1 MNENIYK
8 ALSSVVRSDSLQTVI
23 QQVLWP
29 DQGQEVDRPSVIS
42 GASAGDIPSP
52 SALNSASL
60 NQCLR
65 LSKTLQDLL
74 LSEALLAA
82 KLSVDCDS
90 LEKLQARLIT
100 HFSQNSQET
109 RIRYSQSVLRW
120 FFADGISGLASRVW
134 AAYQDEGVEKDILRY
149 LYLVAEPLMG
159 GCVADALYPLE
170 EGMLIPPNYFD
181 QYLRNRLDEEPPPKT
196 RDRLKTNLM
205 RLGFLTRVRGKPD
218 RLNPVITTKTA
229 FLIVFHYLFTTNGQR
244 TVEILRLFANPF
256 WKYLGFKSED
266 AVRAV
271 LREADVTG
279 LLGKYVV
286 ADQLEQVTTC
296 LTLDE
301 ILVRRLRL

>member
-109 RIRYSQSVLRW
+109 RIRYS
-120 FFADGISGLASRVW
+120 
-134 AAYQDEGVEKDILRY
+134 
-149 LYLVAEPLMG
+149 
-159 GCVADALYPLE
+159 
-170 EGMLIPPNYFD
+170 
-181 QYLRNRLDEEPPPKT
+181 
-196 RDRLKTNLM
+196 
-205 RLGFLTRVRGKPD
+205 
-218 RLNPVITTKTA
+218 
-229 FLIVFHYLFTTNGQR
+229 
-244 TVEILRLFANPF
+244 
-256 WKYLGFKSED
+256 
-266 AVRAV
+266 
-271 LREADVTG
+271 
-279 LLGKYVV
+279 
-286 ADQLEQVTTC
+286 
-296 LTLDE
+296 
-301 ILVRRLRL
+301 